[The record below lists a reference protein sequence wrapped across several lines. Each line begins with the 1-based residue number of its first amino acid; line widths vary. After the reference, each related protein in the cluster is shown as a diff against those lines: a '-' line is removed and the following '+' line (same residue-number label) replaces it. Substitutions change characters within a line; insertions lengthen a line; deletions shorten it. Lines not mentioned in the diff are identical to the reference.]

1 MNQLGSRLIQEGLIT
16 EQELCE
22 ALERQQQQGGRIGQ
36 NLVDLGFVKEEDLQ
50 RFFQAAPPYRQPLR
64 KQALTWDSSRNLS

>member
-1 MNQLGSRLIQEGLIT
+1 
-16 EQELCE
+16 
-22 ALERQQQQGGRIGQ
+22 
-36 NLVDLGFVKEEDLQ
+36 VKEEDLQ